1 MYGRLVQQGPGDGES
16 EECSEHSIIQ
26 DIFPPKV
33 IVTRE
38 PQHRYLLVAC
48 LDCGTL
54 VWFLSKYHDY
64 LSVQMWEEEGVL
76 WRQSVVTRVPVR
88 GDVVSGDRSI

>member
-1 MYGRLVQQGPGDGES
+1 MVDRYVCGRLVQQGPGDGES

-33 IVTRE
+33 R
-38 PQHRYLLVAC
+38 LLESLYSV
-48 LDCGTL
+48 GP
-54 VWFLSKYHDY
+54 SIMIHDY

-76 WRQSVVTRVPVR
+76 WRQSVLTRVPVR
-88 GDVVSGDRSI
+88 GDVVSGHKVN

>member
-1 MYGRLVQQGPGDGES
+1 MCGRLVQQGPGDGER

-33 IVTRE
+33 RSLESLNSVG
-38 PQHRYLLVAC
+38 P
-48 LDCGTL
+48 
-54 VWFLSKYHDY
+54 KYHYHDC
-64 LSVQMWEEEGVL
+64 LCDQMWEEEGVL

-88 GDVVSGDRSI
+88 GDVVSGERSI